1 MVVFFKFLGSQQTL
15 VDAADESD
23 VYEDLNRVLEKDLPN
38 LGSSPAQQQL
48 SLVTLKSLLISGS
61 LVIFLVPS
69 IP

>member
-1 MVVFFKFLGSQQTL
+1 MVVFFKFLGSQKTL

-23 VYEDLNRVLEKDLPN
+23 VYEDLNRVLEKDLPS
-38 LGSSPAQQQL
+38 LGSSPAQQQP

-69 IP
+69 MP

>member
-15 VDAADESD
+15 VDAAEESD

-38 LGSSPAQQQL
+38 VGSSPAQQQL